1 MKTAQLSG
9 SLRANVGKKDAT
21 LLRNEGRVPCVLYGQ
36 GDQTHFSVKRVDID
50 KIVFSPEVYQVALD
64 IEGKK
69 AMGIIR
75 ELQQHP
81 TKDTIQHV
89 DFYELNDAKVVSVK
103 LPVRLVGS
111 ARGVLAGGRLM
122 QVFRTLSCVG
132 LPSAIPDAITM
143 DISDLKI
150 GQSFRVNS
158 ISIPGIT
165 FLDPA
170 NAVVVSVKMA
180 RGAVKPADTEED
192 DADTNTEA
200 NTETITETITETET
214 DTTADTEADTQEE
227 A

>member
-1 MKTAQLSG
+1 
-9 SLRANVGKKDAT
+9 
-21 LLRNEGRVPCVLYGQ
+21 
-36 GDQTHFSVKRVDID
+36 
-50 KIVFSPEVYQVALD
+50 
-64 IEGKK
+64 
-69 AMGIIR
+69 MGIIR

-103 LPVRLVGS
+103 LPVRLIGS

-132 LPSAIPDAITM
+132 LPSAIPDAITL
-143 DISDLKI
+143 DISSLKI

-158 ISIPGIT
+158 ISIPGVT

-180 RGAVKPADTEED
+180 RGAVKPADSDDDDD

-200 NTETITETITETET
+200 SNETSTETSTETE
-214 DTTADTEADTQEE
+214 ASTETDTQEE

>member
-9 SLRANVGKKDAT
+9 SLRANVGKKEAT
-21 LLRNEGRVPCVLYGQ
+21 IIRNEGRVPCVLYGQ

-122 QVFRTLSCVG
+122 QVFRNLSCVG

-200 NTETITETITETET
+200 NTETITETEAN
-214 DTTADTEADTQEE
+214 TTADTEADTQEE

>member
-9 SLRANVGKKDAT
+9 SLRANVGKKDAA
-21 LLRNEGRVPCVLYGQ
+21 LIRNEGRVPCVLYGQ
-36 GDQTHFSVKRVDID
+36 GTQTHFSVSRVAID
-50 KIVFSPEVYQVALD
+50 KIVFSPEVYQVELD

-89 DFYELNDAKVVSVK
+89 DFYELSETKPVTVK

-122 QVFRTLSCVG
+122 QVFRNLSCVG
-132 LPSAIPDAITM
+132 LPSAIPDAITL
-143 DISDLKI
+143 DIAKLKI
-150 GQSFRVNS
+150 GQSIRVNS

-180 RGAVKPADTEED
+180 RGAIKPADSDDDDDEE
-192 DADTNTEA
+192 
-200 NTETITETITETET
+200 
-214 DTTADTEADTQEE
+214 
-227 A
+227 

>member
-1 MKTAQLSG
+1 MKTAQVSG
-9 SLRANVGKKDAT
+9 SLRANVGKKEAT
-21 LLRNEGRVPCVLYGQ
+21 IIRNEGRVPCVLYGQ

-132 LPSAIPDAITM
+132 LPSAIPDAITL
-143 DISDLKI
+143 DISTLKI

-180 RGAVKPADTEED
+180 RGAVKPTDTDEDED
-192 DADTNTEA
+192 DTSTEAVTETVTEADTN
-200 NTETITETITETET
+200 
-214 DTTADTEADTQEE
+214 TEADTQEE
-227 A
+227 V

>member
-9 SLRANVGKKDAT
+9 SLRANVGKKDAA
-21 LLRNEGRVPCVLYGQ
+21 LIRNEGRVPCVLYGQ
-36 GDQTHFSVKRVDID
+36 GTQTHFSVSRVAID
-50 KIVFSPEVYQVALD
+50 KIVFSPEVYQVELD

-89 DFYELNDAKVVSVK
+89 DFYELSETKPVSVK

-122 QVFRTLSCVG
+122 QVFRNLSCIG
-132 LPSAIPDAITM
+132 LPSAIPDAITL
-143 DISDLKI
+143 DIASLKI
-150 GQSFRVNS
+150 GQSIRVNS
-158 ISIPGIT
+158 IVIPGIT

-180 RGAVKPADTEED
+180 RGAIKPADAEDEGEE
-192 DADTNTEA
+192 
-200 NTETITETITETET
+200 
-214 DTTADTEADTQEE
+214 
-227 A
+227 

>member
-9 SLRANVGKKDAT
+9 SLRANVGKKDAA
-21 LLRNEGRVPCVLYGQ
+21 LVRNEGRVPCVLYGQ
-36 GDQTHFSVKRVDID
+36 GTQTHFSVKRQDID
-50 KIVFSPEVYQVALD
+50 KIVFSPEVYQVELD

-69 AMGIIR
+69 AIGIIR

-89 DFYELNDAKVVSVK
+89 DFFELNESKPVTVK
-103 LPVRLVGS
+103 LPVRITGS

-132 LPSAIPDAITM
+132 LPAAIPDAITLEV
-143 DISDLKI
+143 SSLKI
-150 GQSFRVNS
+150 GQSIRVNS

-180 RGAVKPADTEED
+180 RGAVKPADENDDEEEV
-192 DADTNTEA
+192 AE
-200 NTETITETITETET
+200 
-214 DTTADTEADTQEE
+214 
-227 A
+227 

>member
-9 SLRANVGKKDAT
+9 SLRANVGKKDAA
-21 LLRNEGRVPCVLYGQ
+21 LVRNEGRVPCVLYGQ
-36 GDQTHFSVKRVDID
+36 GTQTHFSVKRQDID
-50 KIVFSPEVYQVALD
+50 KIVFSPEVYQVELD

-69 AMGIIR
+69 AIGIIR

-89 DFYELNDAKVVSVK
+89 DFFELNESKPVTVK
-103 LPVRLVGS
+103 LPVRITGS

-132 LPSAIPDAITM
+132 LPAAIPDAITLEV
-143 DISDLKI
+143 SKLKI
-150 GQSFRVNS
+150 GQSIRVNS

-180 RGAVKPADTEED
+180 RGAVKPADD
-192 DADTNTEA
+192 DDDDVAE
-200 NTETITETITETET
+200 
-214 DTTADTEADTQEE
+214 
-227 A
+227 

>member
-9 SLRANVGKKDAT
+9 SLRTNVGKKDAT

-132 LPSAIPDAITM
+132 LPSAIPDAITL
-143 DISDLKI
+143 DISSLKI

-180 RGAVKPADTEED
+180 RGAVKPTDTDEDEED
-192 DADTNTEA
+192 ISTEADTNTEA
-200 NTETITETITETET
+200 KA
-214 DTTADTEADTQEE
+214 DTDTEADTQEE

>member
-9 SLRANVGKKDAT
+9 SLRANVGKKDAA
-21 LLRNEGRVPCVLYGQ
+21 LIRNEGRVPCVLYGQ
-36 GDQTHFSVKRVDID
+36 GTQTHFSVSRVAID
-50 KIVFSPEVYQVALD
+50 KIVFSPEVYQVELD

-89 DFYELNDAKVVSVK
+89 DFYELSETKPVSVK

-122 QVFRTLSCVG
+122 QVFRNLSCIG
-132 LPSAIPDAITM
+132 LPSAIPDAITL
-143 DISDLKI
+143 DIASLKI
-150 GQSFRVNS
+150 GQSIRVNS

-180 RGAVKPADTEED
+180 RGAIKPADSDDDDEE
-192 DADTNTEA
+192 
-200 NTETITETITETET
+200 
-214 DTTADTEADTQEE
+214 
-227 A
+227 